1 MELSAARV
9 EMIHRWAIKRS
20 HRTDGGG
27 RNIPL
32 FKPSEGELLFLART
46 RSRMIRSE
54 SITMTDRER
63 VERIWSKG

>member
-27 RNIPL
+27 RSIPL

-46 RSRMIRSE
+46 RSRSIRGE
-54 SITMTDRER
+54 YLTVMDRER

>member
-1 MELSAARV
+1 MTPSAARV

-27 RNIPL
+27 RSIPL
-32 FKPSEGELLFLART
+32 FKPSEGELLFLARV
-46 RSRMIRSE
+46 RSKKIRRE
-54 SITMTDRER
+54 PLLVLENER